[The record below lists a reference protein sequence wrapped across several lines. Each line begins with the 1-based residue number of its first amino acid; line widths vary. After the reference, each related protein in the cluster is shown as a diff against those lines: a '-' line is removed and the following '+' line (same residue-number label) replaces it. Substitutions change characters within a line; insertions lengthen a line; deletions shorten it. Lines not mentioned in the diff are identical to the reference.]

1 MEKTNLISITVG
13 AAIAIIIVAAFL
25 MPVIE
30 DSGLEEKV
38 IHSDNTGVEYY
49 NPATSVTMTGNG
61 GSSGHTE
68 DFALSI
74 NGTSV
79 NPAAYTIILAS
90 STLNIILGE
99 NKEYHAMD
107 VVNNEFA
114 AAGYE
119 DAISISVASGSYTA
133 SFGDKTLTGTIGDML
148 VWSGTEGSYA
158 LANAATVNKESAGLA
173 YVGGILW
180 GNSQGIAK
188 ISNLASGSQTYTAYT
203 ITDFVVTG
211 STTATLTWSVTN
223 NEDGSYDISSFTDS
237 GSATPINVFVP
248 VEYYTLETTD
258 DLNILKVIP
267 VVVIVA
273 ILMAVLAA
281 VVFRRN

>member
-1 MEKTNLISITVG
+1 MITLIVST
-13 AAIAIIIVAAFL
+13 IVAIL
-25 MPVIE
+25 IVTTILVPVVNDPNVKTKE
-30 DSGLEEKV
+30 
-38 IHSDNTGVEYY
+38 IHTDNTGVEYY
-49 NPATSVTMTGNG
+49 EPATSVTMTGNG
-61 GSSGHTE
+61 GAADHTE

-74 NGTSV
+74 DGMSV
-79 NPAAYTIILAS
+79 DPAAYTIILAS
-90 STLNIILGE
+90 STLNVVLGE
-99 NKEYHAMD
+99 NKEYFAMD

-133 SFGDKTLTGTIGDML
+133 SFGDKTLTGTISDML

-158 LANAATVNKESAGLA
+158 LANAATVNKESTGLA

-203 ITDFVVTG
+203 VTDFVVTD

-223 NEDGSYDISSFTDS
+223 NEDGSYDISAFTDS
-237 GSATPINVFVP
+237 GSVTAIFVFVP
-248 VEYYTLETTD
+248 VEYYTLESN
-258 DLNILKVIP
+258 NISTILGIIP
-267 VVVIVA
+267 ILVVVG
-273 ILMAVLAA
+273 ILIGVIAA
-281 VVFRRN
+281 VFPRTKNGA